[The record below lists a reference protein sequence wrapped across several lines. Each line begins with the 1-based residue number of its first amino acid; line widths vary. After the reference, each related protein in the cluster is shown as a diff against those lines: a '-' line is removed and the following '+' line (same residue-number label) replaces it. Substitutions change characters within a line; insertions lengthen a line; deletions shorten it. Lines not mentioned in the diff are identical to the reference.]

1 MVVALVG
8 SIAAKAFWLC
18 SLSIVRLAGT
28 KWNGLNVV
36 RGKRECQAAEMKVAS
51 LVEFNVGRGGVEM
64 ARCTGLALIL
74 QWLH

>member
-8 SIAAKAFWLC
+8 SIAAKAFWSC
-18 SLSIVRLAGT
+18 SLFIVRLAGT

-51 LVEFNVGRGGVEM
+51 LIEFYVGGGWKWQG
-64 ARCTGLALIL
+64 GLVWA
-74 QWLH
+74 